1 MEGEVQQAS
10 EIDSTI
16 RFLQRSIAEQDEQII
31 AALRKG
37 EDTAEL
43 ERKVADDLR
52 KARGF
57 QHIFTR
63 RDNEPGLRSRLDVN
77 ARRYGF
83 RC

>member
-16 RFLQRSIAEQDEQII
+16 RSLQRSIAEQDEQII

-43 ERKVADDLR
+43 ERKVADDLI
-52 KARGF
+52 KLNGL
-57 QHIFTR
+57 QHIFSR

-83 RC
+83 RY

>member
-43 ERKVADDLR
+43 ERKVADDLI
-52 KARGF
+52 KLNGL
-57 QHIFTR
+57 QHI
-63 RDNEPGLRSRLDVN
+63 SREEIMSLVSE
-77 ARRYGF
+77 AV
-83 RC
+83 